1 MKLTRSCLSRRCLSV
16 LCFLSIAFTAIPRL
30 QAEDWPTYYH
40 DYSRSGV
47 TAEKLTGYLED
58 KWVWK
63 SRFRPAP
70 AWDEPAKWD
79 GWHRVFGLKN
89 RQEYDKAFH
98 VAIVGDVV
106 YFGSSVE
113 DKVYALNLKTGEE
126 LWRFYTEGPVRLA
139 PTVANG
145 KVYVGADDGFVYCL
159 DGATGE
165 LVWKKM
171 TGKENRRVPS
181 NGRLTSLWAVR
192 TGIVVLDD
200 IAYFCAGVFPSE
212 NVYLCALNAETG
224 AEVYRH
230 AMTDFPAQG
239 YMLASGDRLYVTTGR
254 HRPLVFERS
263 TGKRMYQAD
272 GDSMGSYAILNNDQL
287 IYGPGITGTV
297 SIHSADQETQLA
309 SFEGNHILLAGELTI
324 VHQDKKLVAIQH
336 AKYVDTFSKRTT
348 LLQRKK
354 QLGKELKNIKE
365 DDEAKAKMQTQI
377 DQLSQGIDKLS
388 EILKECVAWE
398 TDCDHPFTLIQSG
411 DLIYAGGLNEVGVYD
426 LKKGRLRMILPTEGA
441 VYGLA
446 IANGRLIV
454 STDRGHVHAF
464 GSEDEEVAAAK

>member
-1 MKLTRSCLSRRCLSV
+1 MRYLLFSCGLFFNLLTVSR
-16 LCFLSIAFTAIPRL
+16 
-30 QAEDWPTYYH
+30 AEDWPTYYH

-47 TAEKLTGYLED
+47 TTEKLNGFLEE

-63 SRFRPAP
+63 SRHRPSP

-113 DKVYALNLKTGEE
+113 DKVFALNLKTGEE

-139 PTVANG
+139 PTVADG
-145 KVYVGADDGFVYCL
+145 KVYVGADDGYVYCL
-159 DGATGE
+159 NSADGK
-165 LVWKKM
+165 LIWKKQ
-171 TGKENRRVPS
+171 TGKEDRRVPS
-181 NGRLTSLWAVR
+181 NGRLTSLWAIR
-192 TGIVVLDD
+192 TGVVVLGET
-200 IAYFCAGVFPSE
+200 AYFCAGVFPSE
-212 NVYLCALNAETG
+212 SVYLCALNANNGE
-224 AEVYRH
+224 EVYRKP
-230 AMTDFPAQG
+230 MTDFPAQG

-263 TGKRMYQAD
+263 TGKRLYQAD
-272 GDSMGSYAILNNDQL
+272 GDSMGSYAILKDDQL

-297 SIHSADQETQLA
+297 SIHSEDQESQLA
-309 SFEGNHILLAGELTI
+309 SFDGNHILVTGELTL
-324 VHQDKKLVAIQH
+324 VHQDKKLVAIEHQ
-336 AKYVDTFSKRTT
+336 KYVDTFSKRTT

-354 QLGKELKNIKE
+354 QLGKTFKDVKDDKLKEELQK
-365 DDEAKAKMQTQI
+365 QI
-377 DQLSQGIDKLS
+377 DQLSQGIDKLT
-388 EILKECVAWE
+388 EMLKECVTWE

-411 DLIYAGGLNEVGVYD
+411 NLIYAGGLNEVGVYD
-426 LKKGRLRMILPTEGA
+426 LKQGRLRMILPTEGA

-464 GSEDEEVAAAK
+464 GSEEEIASSE